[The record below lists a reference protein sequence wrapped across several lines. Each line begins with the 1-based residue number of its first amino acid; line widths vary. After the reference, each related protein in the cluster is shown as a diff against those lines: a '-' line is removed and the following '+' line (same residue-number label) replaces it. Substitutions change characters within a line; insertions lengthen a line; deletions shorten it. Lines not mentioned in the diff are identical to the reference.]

1 MQFIYGCYPASSENA
16 QNNPDD
22 RVASIAREVGA
33 LMRRS
38 YATNPWTKK
47 AAPYVWPAK
56 KNG

>member
-1 MQFIYGCYPASSENA
+1 MIRYGCYHASPDNGASKAENKV
-16 QNNPDD
+16 D
-22 RVASIAREVGA
+22 SIAREVGA

-38 YATNPWTKK
+38 YATNPWTQK